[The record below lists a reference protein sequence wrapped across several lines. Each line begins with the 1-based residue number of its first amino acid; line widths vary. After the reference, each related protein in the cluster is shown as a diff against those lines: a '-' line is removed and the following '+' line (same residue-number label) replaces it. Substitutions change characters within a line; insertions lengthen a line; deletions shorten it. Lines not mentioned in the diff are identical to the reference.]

1 MEQLTLG
8 NIIDMATAIA
18 KGRGLSMQEI
28 RALPVYVSSDD
39 EINGIHTAWG
49 YAYLD
54 RATAGDDEQWMIDL
68 IDEDQCN
75 VKMADKAIFIG

>member
-8 NIIDMATAIA
+8 NIIDMTTAIA
-18 KGRGLSMQEI
+18 KRRGLSMKEI
-28 RALPVYVSSDD
+28 RALPIYVSSDD
-39 EINGIHTAWG
+39 EMNGIHTAWG

-68 IDEDQCN
+68 IAEDNCN
-75 VKMADKAIFIG
+75 VPMGERAIFIG